1 MQGETTGNARCLPAL
16 SRVAVRSLLRRYR
29 EPIFVAAL
37 LLWSFAIFAVK
48 AKRPL
53 SLSPWDRL
61 VIALTAPIEKAIVL
75 SVHGMQDAWSGYVA
89 LRGVREENLRLRG
102 DLLRLKSENGR
113 LGEIKAENDRLR
125 RLLDYADKKAM
136 ASFFIAPVVAVGA
149 SPHSHVLR
157 IARGSDDGVH
167 RGMPVVAPDGVVG
180 MVAVTTAHYAD
191 VQLIVSPTSAVPALS
206 ERSRAR
212 ATVKG
217 TGDVSRCKLEYA
229 QRQEEWREGDLLL
242 TAGSVGIF
250 PQGLPIG
257 RLVDVTK
264 RPTGMFISA
273 EVVPA
278 VDFAQLDEVMVLQER
293 RDAPPAPDGTT
304 VNAATVGAPQ

>member
-1 MQGETTGNARCLPAL
+1 
-16 SRVAVRSLLRRYR
+16 VAVRSLLRRYR

-53 SLSPWDRL
+53 SLSPWDRV

-75 SVHGMQDAWSGYVA
+75 SVRGVEDAWFGYVA
-89 LRGVREENLRLRG
+89 LRGVREHNLQLREEI
-102 DLLRLKSENGR
+102 LRLKRESGR
-113 LGEIKAENDRLR
+113 VGEIKAENDRLR
-125 RLLDYADKKAM
+125 RLLDYADRKAM
-136 ASFFIAPVVAVGA
+136 SAFIVAPVVAVGA

-167 RGMPVVAPDGVVG
+167 RGMPVVAPDGIVG
-180 MVAVTTAHYAD
+180 QVAVTTAHYAD

-206 ERSRAR
+206 ARTRAR

-229 QRQEEWREGDLLL
+229 QRQEDWQEGEELL
-242 TAGSVGIF
+242 TAGSVGFF
-250 PQGLPIG
+250 PQGLPVG
-257 RLVDVTK
+257 KLVNVTK

-273 EVVPA
+273 EVIPA
-278 VDFAQLDEVMVLQER
+278 VDFARLDEVMVLQER
-293 RDAPPAPDGTT
+293 RELPPSPEGTSI
-304 VNAATVGAPQ
+304 NASAVGAPQ